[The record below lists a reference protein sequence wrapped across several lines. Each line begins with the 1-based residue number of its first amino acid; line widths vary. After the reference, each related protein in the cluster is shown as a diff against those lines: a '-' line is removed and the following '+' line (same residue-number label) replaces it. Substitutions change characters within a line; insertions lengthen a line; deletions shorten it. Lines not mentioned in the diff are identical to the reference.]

1 LRTDIAASPAIFV
14 LLLTLVISFVS
25 GAPHDLF
32 LTNSTRGILSRFTIA
47 TLVLVL
53 PLWSMSGFLD
63 LTRKIM
69 RRYSWIGQFVKPVA
83 TSNQD
88 LSVFTAWVAR
98 PIQGISLSLIVAER
112 LLSFLE
118 GSISGP
124 LAAVLLRL
132 SLFVIGGALT
142 SVFLSIIWTLD
153 DLGVRIYSVKTGEV
167 RMAGSSVG
175 TILPLFTG
183 AIGVSALFHT
193 SLPSDALLDLLEI
206 VAILY
211 PPYVLFTVVHN
222 EFVKRKK
229 LNLARKLAL
238 KRIRTRVR

>member
-1 LRTDIAASPAIFV
+1 LRAAAALSPAILV

-25 GAPHDLF
+25 GAPHGMF
-32 LTNSTRGILSRFTIA
+32 LTNSTRGILSRFAIA

-63 LTRKIM
+63 LTEKIV
-69 RRYSWIGQFVKPVA
+69 RRYSWIGQLVKPETA
-83 TSNQD
+83 SNQE
-88 LSVFTAWVAR
+88 LNAFTAWVVR

-112 LLSFLE
+112 FLSFLE
-118 GSISGP
+118 GSISSP

-142 SVFLSIIWTLD
+142 SVFLSIIWALD

-175 TILPLFTG
+175 TILPLITG
-183 AIGVSALFHT
+183 AFGVSALLHT

-206 VAILY
+206 VAVLY
-211 PPYVLFTVVHN
+211 PPYILFTVFHN

-229 LNLARKLAL
+229 LHLARKLVL
-238 KRIRTRVR
+238 KQIETKVR